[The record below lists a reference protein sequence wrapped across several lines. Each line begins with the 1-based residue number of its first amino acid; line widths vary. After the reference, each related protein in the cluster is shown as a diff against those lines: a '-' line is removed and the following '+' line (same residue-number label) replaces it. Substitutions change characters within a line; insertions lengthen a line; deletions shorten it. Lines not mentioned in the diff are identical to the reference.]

1 MREIRKDTLRDAL
14 RKKINKPSYTAV
26 KDEDDDD

>member
-14 RKKINKPSYTAV
+14 RKKISKPAYTSV